1 MEEIPVQLGYGSTYL
16 EVEESRVQGAILPIG
31 SLEQHGPHLPL
42 CTDTVIAFEM
52 AKEVASRLNL
62 FLLPPIPISCSAEHR
77 GVKGTVYLRPETL
90 TSVLKDVVESL
101 HRSGFRYLVVLSGHG
116 GNWVLKPAVR
126 YLNLDYPR
134 FKVIL
139 VGEHVYGSRLK
150 EIFVETDD
158 LHAGE
163 HETSLM
169 LYLKPDM
176 VRGRPE
182 GCKPDAS
189 REMLDYL
196 SILEITPTGIWGD
209 PSKASVEKGRLA
221 FEKIV
226 EAVVEYLKTLLARL
240 NLL

>member
-1 MEEIPVQLGYGSTYL
+1 MEEPATQLGYGSTYK
-16 EVEESRVQGAILPIG
+16 EVEESGVKGALLPIG

-42 CTDTVIAFEM
+42 CTDTVIAFEL
-52 AKEVASRLNL
+52 AKAVASRLNL

-90 TSVLKDVVESL
+90 TLVLRDIVESL
-101 HRSGFRYLVVLSGHG
+101 SRSGFKYLVVLSGHG

-126 YLNLDYPR
+126 YLNLDYPE

-139 VGEHVYGSRLK
+139 VGESVYGNHLR
-150 EIFVETDD
+150 EIFEEVDD

-169 LYLKPDM
+169 LYLKPNM
-176 VRGRPE
+176 VRDKPE
-182 GCKPDAS
+182 GCRPEAG

-196 SILEITPTGIWGD
+196 PIWEITPTGIWGN
-209 PSKASVEKGRLA
+209 PSRASVEKGRLA
-221 FEKIV
+221 FEKTV
-226 EAVVEYLKTLLARL
+226 EAIVKYLKTLLARL